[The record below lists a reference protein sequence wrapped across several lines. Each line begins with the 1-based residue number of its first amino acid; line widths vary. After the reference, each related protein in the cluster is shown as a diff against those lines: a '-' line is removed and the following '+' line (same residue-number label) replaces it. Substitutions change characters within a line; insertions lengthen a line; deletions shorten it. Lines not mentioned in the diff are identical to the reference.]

1 MEFVEREAPVLIE
14 AAKSVP
20 RNYFG
25 SNEPAATAA
34 QLAGAK
40 VDNVDPLA
48 VLDHGKVET
57 TAPVQ
62 TIDAD
67 EVGHIVRAPMQG
79 AIVSLNVAPGDA
91 VSEGKVLLIMDSMK
105 MEHEVAAEASGI
117 VQRIDVA
124 PGDTVFEDSPLLLI
138 EEADVD
144 ADSVDIGQEIDL

>member
-1 MEFVEREAPVLIE
+1 MSASCRRSSREGVVDYKFDVEFVDREAPVLIE

-20 RNYFG
+20 HNYFG
-25 SNEPAATAA
+25 SSEPAATAA

-57 TAPVQ
+57 AAPVQ

-67 EVGHIVRAPMQG
+67 EAGHIVRAPMQG

-105 MEHEVAAEASGI
+105 MEHEVAEGRPASFS
-117 VQRIDVA
+117 VLTLRPA
-124 PGDTVFEDSPLLLI
+124 TLSSKTVRCC
-138 EEADVD
+138 
-144 ADSVDIGQEIDL
+144 